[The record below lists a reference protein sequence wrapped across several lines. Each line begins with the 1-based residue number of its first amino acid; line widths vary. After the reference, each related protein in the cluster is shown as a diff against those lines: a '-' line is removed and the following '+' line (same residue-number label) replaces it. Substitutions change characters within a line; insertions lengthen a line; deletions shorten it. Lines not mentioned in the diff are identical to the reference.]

1 MRYGNSL
8 LLGSFALVSMLGI
21 EVGEAQSSPSVPAQ
35 IAGGHA
41 EFTPAIQI
49 PTSGTTGAGSP
60 TDDTLAFPLPAIPGY
75 PGISIVAK
83 SPAFVAHGSF
93 FFPLSDS
100 SRPERTGEF
109 ILEGE
114 VEYSIPQQKIFILFS
129 NFRVDTAG
137 NVFARFRLNGQEI
150 GGSEIEL
157 LNAAPGTA
165 PTTNKN
171 KFIISAK
178 ELISTPFADA
188 INKLFNTTVLAP
200 GQELATLNLVARV
213 AQ

>member
-21 EVGEAQSSPSVPAQ
+21 DVGEAQSSASVPAH

-49 PTSGTTGAGSP
+49 PTPGTAGAESP
-60 TDDTLAFPLPAIPGY
+60 PDANLAFPLPAIPGY

-100 SRPERTGEF
+100 SRPERSGEF

-129 NFRVDTAG
+129 NFRVDTSG

-157 LNAAPGTA
+157 LNAAPGTS
-165 PTTNKN
+165 PTTDKN
-171 KFIISAK
+171 KFTISAK
-178 ELISTPFADA
+178 ELISAAFADA
-188 INKLFNTTVLAP
+188 INKLFNTTVLTP

-213 AQ
+213 AN

>member
-1 MRYGNSL
+1 MRCGNSL

-21 EVGEAQSSPSVPAQ
+21 DVGKAQSSPSVPAH
-35 IAGGHA
+35 ITGGHA

-49 PTSGTTGAGSP
+49 PTSGTAGSGSP
-60 TDDTLAFPLPAIPGY
+60 TDANLAFPLPPIPGY

-93 FFPLSDS
+93 FFPLNDS
-100 SRPERTGEF
+100 SSPQRTGEF

-129 NFRVDTAG
+129 NFRVDTSG

-157 LNAAPGTA
+157 LNAAPGTS
-165 PTTNKN
+165 PTTDKN
-171 KFIISAK
+171 RFIISAK
-178 ELISTPFADA
+178 ELISAPFADA
-188 INKLFNTTVLAP
+188 INKLFNTTVLTP

>member
-8 LLGSFALVSMLGI
+8 LLGSIALVSMLGI
-21 EVGEAQSSPSVPAQ
+21 DVGEAQSSASVPAH
-35 IAGGHA
+35 IAGGQA
-41 EFTPAIQI
+41 EFTPVIQI
-49 PTSGTTGAGSP
+49 PTSGTAGAESP
-60 TDDTLAFPLPAIPGY
+60 TDANLAFPLPVIPGY

-100 SRPERTGEF
+100 SRPESTGEF

-114 VEYSIPQQKIFILFS
+114 VEYSIPQLKFFIVFS
-129 NFRVDTAG
+129 HFRVDTSG
-137 NVFARFRLNGQEI
+137 NVFATFKLNGQEI

-157 LNAAPGTA
+157 LNAAPGTS
-165 PTTNKN
+165 PTTDKN

-178 ELISTPFADA
+178 ELISTAFADA
-188 INKLFNTTVLAP
+188 INKLFNVTVLTP

-213 AQ
+213 AK

>member
-21 EVGEAQSSPSVPAQ
+21 DVGEAQLSPSVPAQ
-35 IAGGHA
+35 IAGGQA

-49 PTSGTTGAGSP
+49 PTSGTAGTESP
-60 TDDTLAFPLPAIPGY
+60 TDTNLAFPLPAIPGY
-75 PGISIVAK
+75 PGITIVAK

-100 SRPERTGEF
+100 SRPESTGEF

-114 VEYSIPQQKIFILFS
+114 VEYFIPQQKIFILFS
-129 NFRVDTAG
+129 HFRVDTSG

-157 LNAAPGTA
+157 LNPAPGTS
-165 PTTNKN
+165 PTTDKN

-178 ELISTPFADA
+178 ELISAPFADA
-188 INKLFNTTVLAP
+188 VNKLFNTTVLTP

-213 AQ
+213 AK